1 MRKWASALLRRG
13 LGLLRCGYTSTLGR
27 INLSSTLIYLI
38 MKTKINELEKS
49 TMVNYVT
56 YQGLIQQKNRLDI
69 TLRYLLTGINI
80 GHLLEER
87 KKDDYIAIPKK
98 RIKLAKRF
106 QAVINDVYGGNMHLV
121 QSMDEWIKL
130 VSLNTEDEHRT
141 ENSEYSDVLF
151 FLFTFKEVLQSSNDK
166 GNFIEELLYFIYNLF
181 DPEYIINDIDQWIR
195 FVTLCTEKENYTGS
209 EEYLGLLNFFFIFKE
224 ILQHKKSP

>member
-1 MRKWASALLRRG
+1 
-13 LGLLRCGYTSTLGR
+13 
-27 INLSSTLIYLI
+27 
-38 MKTKINELEKS
+38 
-49 TMVNYVT
+49 MVNYVT
-56 YQGLIQQKNRLDI
+56 YQDVIHQQNEFGT
-69 TLRYLLTGINI
+69 TLQDLLSGINI

-87 KKDDYIAIPKK
+87 KKGNYVAIPKK

-106 QAVINDVYGGNMHLV
+106 LAVINDVYGGNMHLV

-130 VSLNTEDEHRT
+130 VSLNTEEEHRI

-151 FLFTFKEVLQSSNDK
+151 FLFTFKEVLQSSNDQ
-166 GNFIEELLYFIYNLF
+166 GNFIEKLLYFIYNLF

-209 EEYLGLLNFFFIFKE
+209 EEFLGLLNFFFIFKE